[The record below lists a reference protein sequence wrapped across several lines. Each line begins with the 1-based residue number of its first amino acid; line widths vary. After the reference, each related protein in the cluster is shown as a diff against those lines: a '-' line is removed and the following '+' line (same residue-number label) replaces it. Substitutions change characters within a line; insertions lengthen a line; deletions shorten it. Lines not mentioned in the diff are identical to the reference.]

1 MRYICA
7 LTTILIVVIMGLYKL
22 SIIPFKTNIEKEETF
37 TAIIESS
44 SAEKNYY
51 NLYTII
57 KDKKKYIL
65 YVKKEVQ
72 KFEIGDI
79 VKINAQYNETSH
91 QRNFNGFDYNIYL
104 RSKNIRGIFQ
114 AEKINKIGESK
125 SIKVQSIKFFS
136 IIRENISKTYQKKLS
151 KGNAALLIGLTVGD
165 KTYIED
171 EVVEYFRNSS
181 LSHVLAISGAHLS
194 YIILGI
200 LILTRKLKNKR
211 LSQFLTIIGI
221 MFFVLLTG
229 MSPSVLRAGLMSI
242 IPIIA
247 SILKRKN
254 DFYTTMC
261 FSILLQMI
269 LNPFVIFDIGFI
281 LSYSGVLGIV
291 LFYNT
296 ILEKTKLKITSLTLS
311 ANLILFPIMAYNFN
325 KFSFAFIFSNFVASI
340 VLGPIIIIGYLST
353 IFRFKIIYIILD
365 LLCSILIKSA
375 EFFSNIKILR
385 VNIVSP
391 SIISIIIYYVILIS
405 LALKIKKTK
414 MQQDSFN
421 EKDILVNKDCIST
434 KQKKIYLKKIIAIL
448 IIIQIVS
455 NINFI
460 TFDTNN
466 LYINFLDVGQGDSC
480 LIRYKN
486 YNIMIDSGGSEKNTK
501 YDVGKNVLMRCLL
514 SKKVKKL
521 DYIIISHFDAD
532 HCQGFIYLLKNFK
545 IKNAIICKQPEN
557 SKLYEEFLKI
567 SKEKHVNIFY
577 AKRGDCIHISQI
589 KILILNPISLNK
601 EEFIQE
607 NAMNNNAIVC
617 KIIFF
622 NFSILFTGDIEK
634 EAEKEIVE
642 TYKFSRILK
651 TDILKIPHH
660 GSKTSSTNELLDL
673 ADPKLALIGV
683 GVNNK
688 FGHPNEETI
697 EKLTKRK
704 IKIYRT
710 DLMGEIYLKV
720 NKNGKIKVKTKILSS
735 EK

>member
-136 IIRENISKTYQKKLS
+136 IIRENISKTYRKKLS

-434 KQKKIYLKKIIAIL
+434 KQKKIYLKKTIAIL

-720 NKNGKIKVKTKILSS
+720 NKDGKIKVKTKILSS